1 MVAPIVAALSP
12 LLLDLAKWGF
22 GTIASV
28 VTAKGKQ
35 VVEEKLGVNLEDAL
49 GTEQGRIELKRLEIQ
64 HQEFLINAAQ
74 QSEARD
80 FEAFKTEVE
89 DRKSA
94 RQANVDI
101 ATSEHAPFSQ
111 RTLLPAMAYLVT
123 CGFFGCLGCLF
134 YLSASKINLDDNTR
148 DILIYA
154 FGVISTGWVTIMS
167 YLFGSSANSRTNQ
180 DTINKLLKRQQGAEQ

>member
-12 LLLDLAKWGF
+12 LLMELGKWGF
-22 GTIASV
+22 QTIASV

-49 GTEQGRIELKRLEIQ
+49 GTEAGRIELKRLEIQ

-74 QSEARD
+74 QSEARE
-80 FEAFKTEVE
+80 FEAFKTEVD

-94 RQANVDI
+94 REVNMEI
-101 ATSEHAPFSQ
+101 ATSDNAPWYQ
-111 RTLLPAMAYLVT
+111 KVLLPFMAILVT
-123 CGFFGCLGCLF
+123 GGFFGCLGALF

-154 FGVISTGWVTIMS
+154 FGVISTGWVTIMN

-180 DTINKLLKRQQGAEQ
+180 DTINKILKKGGAT